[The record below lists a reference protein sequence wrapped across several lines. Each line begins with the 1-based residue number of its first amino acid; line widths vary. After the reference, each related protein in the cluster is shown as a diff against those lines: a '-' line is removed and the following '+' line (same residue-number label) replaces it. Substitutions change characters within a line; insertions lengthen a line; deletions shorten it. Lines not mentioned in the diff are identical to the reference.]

1 MPAAA
6 VALRHNAVR
15 RRQFGRFVEPRP
27 GRDAGH
33 IINGALGG
41 GGSWPGECC
50 SVCGLGHSPGCSTER
65 RLGMIQHGPTA
76 LAAEKAA
83 HVPFGRRGRAPR
95 GAGEIY
101 GMRNSASFGNGV
113 RSRSWC
119 LSRNSLLFS
128 IKVGIT
134 AREWGRKESHTAR
147 KHRSTATLADSARGL
162 AAPLPHRHR
171 DSIAPATTHSS
182 QPLAAFGPG
191 TKSFF
196 GNHIWTKSHPGL
208 ERRTSRILPSFVPVQ
223 CSCSPFSVGCHW
235 RSQWQG
241 P

>member
-1 MPAAA
+1 MG
-6 VALRHNAVR
+6 
-15 RRQFGRFVEPRP
+15 Q
-27 GRDAGH
+27 
-33 IINGALGG
+33 
-41 GGSWPGECC
+41 
-50 SVCGLGHSPGCSTER
+50 
-65 RLGMIQHGPTA
+65 A

-83 HVPFGRRGRAPR
+83 HEQFGRRGRVPR

-101 GMRNSASFGNGV
+101 VMRNSASFGNGV

-171 DSIAPATTHSS
+171 DSIAPAATVPDAPSARLRTLDFRACPRRGGLVSQYTQHDPKLIPSASS
-182 QPLAAFGPG
+182 
-191 TKSFF
+191 
-196 GNHIWTKSHPGL
+196 
-208 ERRTSRILPSFVPVQ
+208 
-223 CSCSPFSVGCHW
+223 
-235 RSQWQG
+235 
-241 P
+241 